1 MAEVEFDD
9 IDGINALVSEEFG
22 EWGPEIEVT
31 QEMINDFAE
40 LTGDRQWIHIDV
52 ERAKRESP
60 FGGPVAHGFLTLSL
74 LPGMSLST
82 LKVTGQGSTI
92 NYGAK
97 SLRFLAPVPAGCTL
111 HARSRVAGAEAKP
124 KGTLVTTDI
133 EVTVVGAEK
142 PSLLY
147 SMQLM
152 YTAPRG

>member
-1 MAEVEFDD
+1 MAEVKFDD
-9 IDGINALVSEEFG
+9 IDGINALISEKFG
-22 EWGPEIEVT
+22 EWGPEVEVT

-52 ERAKRESP
+52 ERAKKESP

-74 LPGMSLST
+74 LPGMSLSS

-97 SLRFLAPVPAGCTL
+97 SLRFLAPVPAGARL
-111 HARSRVAGAEAKP
+111 HARSRIAGAEAKP
-124 KGTLVTTDI
+124 KGTLVTSDI
-133 EVTVVGAEK
+133 EVAVVGAEK

>member
-1 MAEVEFDD
+1 MAEVQFDD
-9 IDGINALVSEEFG
+9 IDGLNALVSDEFG
-22 EWGPEIEVT
+22 EWGPEVVVS

-52 ERAKRESP
+52 ERAKKESP

-74 LPGMSLST
+74 LPGLSQST
-82 LKVTGQGSTI
+82 LQVKGQGSTI

-97 SLRFLAPVPAGCTL
+97 SLRFLAPVPAGATL
-111 HARSRVAGAEAKP
+111 HARSRLSGAEAKP
-124 KGTLVTTDI
+124 KGTLVTNDI

>member
-1 MAEVEFDD
+1 MAEVQFDD

-22 EWGPEIEVT
+22 DWGPEIVVT
-31 QEMINDFAE
+31 QEMINGFAE
-40 LTGDRQWIHIDV
+40 LTGDTQWIHVDV
-52 ERAKRESP
+52 ERAKKESP

-74 LPGMSLST
+74 LPGMQRSS

-97 SLRFLAPVPAGCTL
+97 SLRFLAPVPAGATL
-111 HARSRVAGAEAKP
+111 HSRSRISAVEAKP
-124 KGTLVTTDI
+124 KGTLLTTDI

>member
-1 MAEVEFDD
+1 MAEVQFDD
-9 IDGINALVSEEFG
+9 IAGINALVSEEFG
-22 EWGPEIEVT
+22 DWGPEIEVT
-31 QEMINDFAE
+31 QDMINGFAE
-40 LTGDRQWIHIDV
+40 LTGDTQWIHVDV
-52 ERAKRESP
+52 ERAKKESP

-74 LPGMSLST
+74 LPGMQRSS

-97 SLRFLAPVPAGCTL
+97 SLRFLAPVPAGCKL
-111 HARSRVAGAEAKP
+111 HSRSRISGVEAKP
-124 KGTLVTTDI
+124 KGTLLTTDI

-147 SMQLM
+147 CMQLM